1 MINDIRRALILMG
14 FFLLALGL
22 IYPLAVTVF
31 AQLLFPHQ
39 ANGSLIEADTGPV
52 GSELIG
58 QGFTQPQYFLS
69 RPSAAG
75 KGYDAM
81 ASGGSNL
88 APTSAV
94 LLRAV
99 SERSD
104 AISGIS
110 DAKPV
115 PIDLVTASGSGL
127 DPHISAQAAY
137 LQIPRIARLRG
148 LREEQV
154 RLVVTRHLEGRL
166 FGIFGQ
172 PRVNVLKVNLALD
185 ALHRKVTDE
194 KLPIRP

>member
-1 MINDIRRALILMG
+1 MIKDIRRALILMG
-14 FFLLALGL
+14 VFLLALGL
-22 IYPLAVTVF
+22 AYPLAVTVL
-31 AQLLFPHQ
+31 AQLFFPHQ
-39 ANGSLIEADTGPV
+39 AKGSLIHTETGLI

-58 QGFTQPQYFLS
+58 QRFVQPHYFLS

-75 KGYDAM
+75 EGYDAT
-81 ASGGSNL
+81 ASSGSNR
-88 APTSAV
+88 APTSAA
-94 LLRAV
+94 LLAAV
-99 SERSD
+99 GERSD
-104 AISGIS
+104 AISGVS

-115 PIDLVTASGSGL
+115 PVDLVTASGSGL

-137 LQIPRIARLRG
+137 LQIPRIAKLRG

-154 RLVVTRHLEGRL
+154 RLVVTSHLEGRL

-185 ALHRKVTDE
+185 ALHHKVNDE